1 VYEKLVVPLDGSKEG
16 ESVIPYVQE
25 LATKF
30 KSQVI
35 LFNVIPSLHEFC
47 ALDGCASSSF
57 SDEQMK
63 SEKASAQKYLDRIAA
78 GLKAKGLTVQSEV
91 KLGEAAQEIIKYA
104 NQISANVVMSTHG
117 HSGFN
122 HMSFGSVTEKVLH
135 GGKTPVTLVR
145 VSETK
150 K

>member
-1 VYEKLVVPLDGSKEG
+1 MYEKLLVPLDGSKEG
-16 ESVIPYVQE
+16 ESVIPYVEE

-35 LFNVIPSLHEFC
+35 LLNVLPAIHEFC
-47 ALDGCASSSF
+47 DMNGCATSYF
-57 SDEQMK
+57 NNEQMS
-63 SEKASAQKYLDRIAA
+63 SERTSAQKYLDRIAA

-91 KLGEAAQEIIKYA
+91 RLGEAAQEIIKYA

-117 HSGFN
+117 RSGFS
-122 HMSFGSVTEKVLH
+122 HLSFGSVTEKVLH

-145 VSETK
+145 VSEATK
-150 K
+150 